1 MSLIPHLWNQ
11 IIQVNNLEMQVNYGM
26 DKMRFGQPV
35 ITGSRV
41 RLVTSASLPCKASPR
56 SCTTSRSDMVIHIIN
71 GPNLNLVGV
80 REPEVYGNRSL
91 DQYLQEL
98 AEQFPQH
105 SIDTYQSNI
114 EGEIVDRLQ
123 AVGFD
128 DCGIILNAGG
138 YTHTSVAIADAVAA
152 ITAPVVEVHI
162 SNIYSREPFR
172 HKSLLSPVCKGII
185 AGFGL
190 DSYRL
195 ALLSLVKQQ

>member
-1 MSLIPHLWNQ
+1 
-11 IIQVNNLEMQVNYGM
+11 
-26 DKMRFGQPV
+26 
-35 ITGSRV
+35 
-41 RLVTSASLPCKASPR
+41 
-56 SCTTSRSDMVIHIIN
+56 MVIHIIN
-71 GPNLNLVGV
+71 GPNLNLVGK

-98 AEQFPQH
+98 TELFPQH
-105 SIDTYQSNI
+105 TIDVFQSNI

-123 AVGFD
+123 QVGFD
-128 DCGIILNAGG
+128 DCGIVLNAGG

-152 ITAPVVEVHI
+152 ITAPVIEVHI
-162 SNIYSREPFR
+162 SNIYAREPFR

-195 ALLSLVKQQ
+195 ALASLSDN

>member
-1 MSLIPHLWNQ
+1 
-11 IIQVNNLEMQVNYGM
+11 
-26 DKMRFGQPV
+26 
-35 ITGSRV
+35 
-41 RLVTSASLPCKASPR
+41 
-56 SCTTSRSDMVIHIIN
+56 MVIHIIN
-71 GPNLNLVGV
+71 GPNLNLVGR

-105 SIDTYQSNI
+105 SIDVFQSNI

-128 DCGIILNAGG
+128 DCGIVLNAGG

-162 SNIYSREPFR
+162 SNIYAREPFR
-172 HKSLLSPVCKGII
+172 HKSLLSPVCKGIV

-195 ALLSLVKQQ
+195 ALLSLTESEDKKDKKDN

>member
-1 MSLIPHLWNQ
+1 M
-11 IIQVNNLEMQVNYGM
+11 
-26 DKMRFGQPV
+26 
-35 ITGSRV
+35 T
-41 RLVTSASLPCKASPR
+41 
-56 SCTTSRSDMVIHIIN
+56 IHIIN
-71 GPNLNLVGV
+71 GPNLNLVGK

-98 AEQFPQH
+98 IEQYPQH
-105 SIDTYQSNI
+105 TIDVFQSNI

-162 SNIYSREPFR
+162 SNIYAREPFR

-195 ALLSLVKQQ
+195 ALLSFSENN

>member
-1 MSLIPHLWNQ
+1 M
-11 IIQVNNLEMQVNYGM
+11 
-26 DKMRFGQPV
+26 K
-35 ITGSRV
+35 
-41 RLVTSASLPCKASPR
+41 
-56 SCTTSRSDMVIHIIN
+56 IHIIN
-71 GPNLNLVGV
+71 GPNLNLVGK

-98 AEQFPQH
+98 VEQFPQH
-105 SIDTYQSNI
+105 TIDVFQSNI

-123 AVGFD
+123 QVGFD
-128 DCGIILNAGG
+128 NCGIILNAGG

-152 ITAPVVEVHI
+152 ITAPVIEVHI

-195 ALLSLVKQQ
+195 ALLSFLQTTN

>member
-1 MSLIPHLWNQ
+1 MI
-11 IIQVNNLEMQVNYGM
+11 
-26 DKMRFGQPV
+26 
-35 ITGSRV
+35 
-41 RLVTSASLPCKASPR
+41 
-56 SCTTSRSDMVIHIIN
+56 IHIIN
-71 GPNLNLVGV
+71 GPNLNLVGK

-98 AEQFPQH
+98 AESYPQH
-105 SIDTYQSNI
+105 TIDVFQSNI

-123 AVGFD
+123 QVGFD

-195 ALLSLVKQQ
+195 ALLSLLSDN

>member
-1 MSLIPHLWNQ
+1 
-11 IIQVNNLEMQVNYGM
+11 
-26 DKMRFGQPV
+26 
-35 ITGSRV
+35 
-41 RLVTSASLPCKASPR
+41 
-56 SCTTSRSDMVIHIIN
+56 MVIHIIN
-71 GPNLNLVGV
+71 GPNLNLVGL

-98 AEQFPQH
+98 ASLFPEH
-105 SIDTYQSNI
+105 TIDVYQSNI

-123 AVGFD
+123 QVGFD
-128 DCGIILNAGG
+128 DCGIVLNAGG

-172 HKSLLSPVCKGII
+172 HKSLLSPVCKGVI

-195 ALLSLVKQQ
+195 ALLSLLPLSIKQP

>member
-1 MSLIPHLWNQ
+1 MI
-11 IIQVNNLEMQVNYGM
+11 
-26 DKMRFGQPV
+26 
-35 ITGSRV
+35 
-41 RLVTSASLPCKASPR
+41 
-56 SCTTSRSDMVIHIIN
+56 IHIIN
-71 GPNLNLVGV
+71 GPNLNLVGK

-98 AEQFPQH
+98 ADQFPQH
-105 SIDTYQSNI
+105 TIDVYQSNI

-123 AVGFD
+123 QVGFD
-128 DCGIILNAGG
+128 DCGIVLNAGG

-152 ITAPVVEVHI
+152 ITAPVIEVHI
-162 SNIYSREPFR
+162 SNIYAREPFR

-195 ALLSLVKQQ
+195 ALLSLLL

>member
-1 MSLIPHLWNQ
+1 
-11 IIQVNNLEMQVNYGM
+11 
-26 DKMRFGQPV
+26 
-35 ITGSRV
+35 
-41 RLVTSASLPCKASPR
+41 
-56 SCTTSRSDMVIHIIN
+56 MVIHIIN
-71 GPNLNLVGV
+71 GPNLNLVGR

-98 AEQFPQH
+98 IALFPQH
-105 SIDTYQSNI
+105 TIDVFQSNI

-123 AVGFD
+123 QVGFD
-128 DCGIILNAGG
+128 DCGIVLNAGG

-152 ITAPVVEVHI
+152 ITAPVIEVHI

-190 DSYRL
+190 ASYRL
-195 ALLSLVKQQ
+195 ALHSLLPHLPLQTT

>member
-1 MSLIPHLWNQ
+1 
-11 IIQVNNLEMQVNYGM
+11 
-26 DKMRFGQPV
+26 
-35 ITGSRV
+35 
-41 RLVTSASLPCKASPR
+41 
-56 SCTTSRSDMVIHIIN
+56 MVIHIIN

-80 REPEVYGNRSL
+80 RQPEVYGNRSL

-105 SIDTYQSNI
+105 TIDVFQSNI

-123 AVGFD
+123 QVGFE
-128 DCGIILNAGG
+128 DCGIVLNAGG

-172 HKSLLSPVCKGII
+172 HKSLLSPVCQGII

-195 ALLSLVKQQ
+195 ALHSLIKQHEKR

>member
-1 MSLIPHLWNQ
+1 
-11 IIQVNNLEMQVNYGM
+11 
-26 DKMRFGQPV
+26 
-35 ITGSRV
+35 
-41 RLVTSASLPCKASPR
+41 
-56 SCTTSRSDMVIHIIN
+56 MVIHIIN
-71 GPNLNLVGV
+71 GPNLNLVGR

-98 AEQFPQH
+98 IALFPQH
-105 SIDTYQSNI
+105 TIDVFQSNI

-123 AVGFD
+123 QVGFD
-128 DCGIILNAGG
+128 DCGIVLNAGG

-152 ITAPVVEVHI
+152 ITAPVIEVHI
-162 SNIYSREPFR
+162 SHIYSREPFR

-195 ALLSLVKQQ
+195 ALHSLLPLQTT

>member
-1 MSLIPHLWNQ
+1 
-11 IIQVNNLEMQVNYGM
+11 
-26 DKMRFGQPV
+26 
-35 ITGSRV
+35 
-41 RLVTSASLPCKASPR
+41 
-56 SCTTSRSDMVIHIIN
+56 MVIHIIN
-71 GPNLNLVGV
+71 GPNLNLVGR

-98 AEQFPQH
+98 IEQHPQH
-105 SIDTYQSNI
+105 TIDVFQSNI

-123 AVGFD
+123 QVGFD
-128 DCGIILNAGG
+128 DCAIVLNAGG

-195 ALLSLVKQQ
+195 ALLSLLKQPEQH

>member
-1 MSLIPHLWNQ
+1 MGL
-11 IIQVNNLEMQVNYGM
+11 
-26 DKMRFGQPV
+26 
-35 ITGSRV
+35 
-41 RLVTSASLPCKASPR
+41 
-56 SCTTSRSDMVIHIIN
+56 
-71 GPNLNLVGV
+71 

-98 AEQFPQH
+98 AKQFPQH
-105 SIDTYQSNI
+105 DIDIYQSNI

-123 AVGFD
+123 EVGFN

-162 SNIYSREPFR
+162 SNIYAREPFR
-172 HKSLLSPVCKGII
+172 HKSLLSPVCKGVI

-195 ALLSLVKQQ
+195 ALHSLIDPSSQTTII

>member
-1 MSLIPHLWNQ
+1 
-11 IIQVNNLEMQVNYGM
+11 
-26 DKMRFGQPV
+26 
-35 ITGSRV
+35 
-41 RLVTSASLPCKASPR
+41 
-56 SCTTSRSDMVIHIIN
+56 MVIHIIN
-71 GPNLNLVGV
+71 GPNLNLVGK

-91 DQYLQEL
+91 DQYLLEL
-98 AEQFPQH
+98 IEQFPQH
-105 SIDTYQSNI
+105 TIDVYQSNI

-123 AVGFD
+123 QVGFD

-162 SNIYSREPFR
+162 SNIYAREPFR

-195 ALLSLVKQQ
+195 ALHSFSDN

>member
-1 MSLIPHLWNQ
+1 
-11 IIQVNNLEMQVNYGM
+11 
-26 DKMRFGQPV
+26 
-35 ITGSRV
+35 
-41 RLVTSASLPCKASPR
+41 
-56 SCTTSRSDMVIHIIN
+56 MVIHIIN
-71 GPNLNLVGV
+71 GPNLNLVGK
-80 REPEVYGNRSL
+80 REPDVYGNRSL

-98 AEQFPQH
+98 TELFPQH
-105 SIDTYQSNI
+105 TIDVFQSNI

-123 AVGFD
+123 QVGFD

-162 SNIYSREPFR
+162 SNIYAREPFR
-172 HKSLLSPVCKGII
+172 HKSLLSPVCKGIV

-195 ALLSLVKQQ
+195 ALLSLLSSSN

>member
-1 MSLIPHLWNQ
+1 
-11 IIQVNNLEMQVNYGM
+11 
-26 DKMRFGQPV
+26 
-35 ITGSRV
+35 
-41 RLVTSASLPCKASPR
+41 
-56 SCTTSRSDMVIHIIN
+56 MVIHIIN
-71 GPNLNLVGV
+71 GPNLNLVGK

-98 AEQFPQH
+98 TELFPQH
-105 SIDTYQSNI
+105 AIDVFQSNI
-114 EGEIVDRLQ
+114 DGEIVDRLQ
-123 AVGFD
+123 QVGFD

-162 SNIYSREPFR
+162 SNIYAREPFR
-172 HKSLLSPVCKGII
+172 HKSLLSPVCKGIV

-195 ALLSLVKQQ
+195 ALLSLLS

>member
-1 MSLIPHLWNQ
+1 
-11 IIQVNNLEMQVNYGM
+11 
-26 DKMRFGQPV
+26 
-35 ITGSRV
+35 
-41 RLVTSASLPCKASPR
+41 
-56 SCTTSRSDMVIHIIN
+56 MVIHIIN
-71 GPNLNLVGV
+71 GPNLNLVGR

-98 AEQFPQH
+98 IALFPQH
-105 SIDTYQSNI
+105 TIDVFQSNI

-123 AVGFD
+123 QVGFD
-128 DCGIILNAGG
+128 DCGIVLNAGG

-152 ITAPVVEVHI
+152 ITAPVIEVHI

-195 ALLSLVKQQ
+195 ALHSLLPHHQTT